1 MISDTIA
8 EDIYIQ
14 YMKKHFP
21 ELLRVQQKAHRRDMG
36 VKVKRKNHF
45 FLPSTGN
52 YYEDEIEEY
61 LQESDEECDER
72 VSPLTAKNSEWCQQK
87 PVLPRT
93 TQIVIEDSFGELVH
107 RLCEPWDL
115 YGLSAKHQL
124 PCWPQECEVIKERI
138 KHIVGVSIG
147 PEPLYRA
154 TGLEQAPIY
163 INPEEGELVYSTT
176 KDYMESSFTFS
187 RVSGSSKPLKQAT
200 INVSDPNNTLM
211 FESRFESGNLEKVFK
226 VGDYEYNLMLR
237 TDLYTA
243 KHTQWYY
250 FQVQNVR
257 PAVQY
262 RFTIINLM
270 KPTSLYNMGMKPL
283 LYSTKDAELLNV
295 GWRRVGSQ
303 IKYYR
308 NNYGNSKHHYYS
320 LTWTFE
326 FPHAGDVCYFAH
338 CYPYTYTDLQDY
350 VKDVVNDPAKSK
362 FCKVRVLCRS
372 LAGNMVYVLTVTNPS
387 QSSKA
392 ALEKKA
398 VILTARV
405 HPGETNSSWMM
416 KGFLDYLLGNSM
428 DARLLRD
435 TFLFKIVPMLN
446 PDGVIVG
453 NYRCSLSG
461 QDLNRKY
468 RSYLKE
474 SYPSVFYTR
483 KLIKRLMEERTVF
496 LYCDL
501 HGHSRKQNIF
511 MYGCQSRRRTVSSYA
526 KQRVFPFML
535 SKNCC
540 NKFCFKSCK
549 FHVKRAK
556 EGTGRVVV
564 WRMGVTNSYTLEATF
579 CGSTLGNS
587 RDIHFNVNDLES
599 VGFEFCDTL
608 LDYCDPDQSK
618 YIQCKRQLQNQIKE
632 HIAAK
637 MEMSGTR
644 YDSDASLGDIL
655 SYIESS
661 TTGSNS
667 SESDDQSLHFR
678 RKAHEHVTKRKKQLK
693 TKKQRQNSYLI
704 RKVLNTEK
712 QYQQTQAHKKPQKTH
727 AGKHEHYLNQVPDQN
742 DSDLDSAINVLQ
754 HEASGN
760 VGKWKSTED
769 LQITDHLTFQKPKA
783 APSQAETA
791 TKRAFRQSHGH
802 LEEHETGSEHEEP
815 PNALRDPGHL
825 IAPQR
830 NCKIDEGKVS
840 PVLRTE
846 EITAISEA
854 RLETSE
860 GSIYDDYVSGGINM
874 RLHHPSNTITEDCQN
889 SDSIFSV
896 QVHKKHAISSKCEF
910 EWVPRKQTSNLKTS
924 PLKPQSMAAPAPF
937 FPIKKTKLPVID
949 RVQNRSLR
957 ASRRETLYKVF
968 AVPPVLLTASS
979 LSESISTTTE
989 YHTTQDSAHVE
1000 QARSRDIDPH
1010 HQEEVCLFENT
1021 STVPTGLATNRLEN
1035 RGRNCQPCPGKQ
1047 AFSEEEANPTDGASR
1062 ALRITGEGIDN
1073 QIGLDQKAVF
1083 TQMWRGVPTHISR
1096 NQSKH
1101 LSGVITRTLSTKP
1114 TRPDCSTFVQVT
1126 KGQSKLLEIGK
1137 DRKHNE

>member
-1 MISDTIA
+1 MEEGDFA
-8 EDIYIQ
+8 EDIYVQ

-21 ELLRVQQKAHRRDMG
+21 ELLAAQQKAHQRNMG
-36 VKVKRKNHF
+36 VKVKRKNHL

-72 VSPLTAKNSEWCQQK
+72 DSPLTAKNSEWCQQK

-93 TQIVIEDSFGELVH
+93 TQIVIEDSFGGLVH

-115 YGLSAKHQL
+115 YGLSTKHQL

-147 PEPLYRA
+147 PEPFYRA

-176 KDYMESSFTFS
+176 KAYMEPCFTFS
-187 RVSGSSKPLKQAT
+187 RVSGSSKPLKQAAV
-200 INVSDPNNTLM
+200 NVSDQNNTLI

-226 VGDYEYNLMLR
+226 VGEYEYNLMLR

-250 FQVQNVR
+250 FQVQNMR
-257 PAVQY
+257 PAIQY

-283 LYSTKDAELLNV
+283 LYSTKDAELHKV

-326 FPHAGDVCYFAH
+326 FPHAGDICYFAH
-338 CYPYTYTDLQDY
+338 CYPYTYSDLQDY
-350 VKDVVNDPAKSK
+350 VTGVVNDPAKSK

-387 QSSKA
+387 ESSKA

-428 DARLLRD
+428 DAKLLRD

-474 SYPSVFYTR
+474 SYPSVWYTR

-556 EGTGRVVV
+556 EGTGRVVA
-564 WRMGVTNSYTLEATF
+564 WRMGVTNSYTLETTF

-632 HIAAK
+632 HIVAK

-661 TTGSNS
+661 TIGSNS
-667 SESDDQSLHFR
+667 SESDDQSLHFG
-678 RKAHEHVTKRKKQLK
+678 
-693 TKKQRQNSYLI
+693 
-704 RKVLNTEK
+704 RKVHEEHRTTETLK
-712 QYQQTQAHKKPQKTH
+712 VKGQEEREINKAYACDKKEKTTKNQKTET
-727 AGKHEHYLNQVPDQN
+727 KFL
-742 DSDLDSAINVLQ
+742 LD
-754 HEASGN
+754 
-760 VGKWKSTED
+760 
-769 LQITDHLTFQKPKA
+769 P
-783 APSQAETA
+783 
-791 TKRAFRQSHGH
+791 
-802 LEEHETGSEHEEP
+802 
-815 PNALRDPGHL
+815 
-825 IAPQR
+825 
-830 NCKIDEGKVS
+830 EGVK
-840 PVLRTE
+840 
-846 EITAISEA
+846 
-854 RLETSE
+854 
-860 GSIYDDYVSGGINM
+860 Y
-874 RLHHPSNTITEDCQN
+874 
-889 SDSIFSV
+889 
-896 QVHKKHAISSKCEF
+896 
-910 EWVPRKQTSNLKTS
+910 
-924 PLKPQSMAAPAPF
+924 
-937 FPIKKTKLPVID
+937 
-949 RVQNRSLR
+949 
-957 ASRRETLYKVF
+957 
-968 AVPPVLLTASS
+968 
-979 LSESISTTTE
+979 
-989 YHTTQDSAHVE
+989 
-1000 QARSRDIDPH
+1000 
-1010 HQEEVCLFENT
+1010 
-1021 STVPTGLATNRLEN
+1021 
-1035 RGRNCQPCPGKQ
+1035 
-1047 AFSEEEANPTDGASR
+1047 
-1062 ALRITGEGIDN
+1062 
-1073 QIGLDQKAVF
+1073 
-1083 TQMWRGVPTHISR
+1083 
-1096 NQSKH
+1096 
-1101 LSGVITRTLSTKP
+1101 
-1114 TRPDCSTFVQVT
+1114 
-1126 KGQSKLLEIGK
+1126 
-1137 DRKHNE
+1137 

>member
-1 MISDTIA
+1 MGSDQSAQSQSLDRGDLTLPVIQGLRPRLTTPIKDRIINEIHLVLVLIA
-8 EDIYIQ
+8 
-14 YMKKHFP
+14 
-21 ELLRVQQKAHRRDMG
+21 
-36 VKVKRKNHF
+36 
-45 FLPSTGN
+45 
-52 YYEDEIEEY
+52 
-61 LQESDEECDER
+61 
-72 VSPLTAKNSEWCQQK
+72 TA
-87 PVLPRT
+87 
-93 TQIVIEDSFGELVH
+93 
-107 RLCEPWDL
+107 
-115 YGLSAKHQL
+115 
-124 PCWPQECEVIKERI
+124 
-138 KHIVGVSIG
+138 
-147 PEPLYRA
+147 
-154 TGLEQAPIY
+154 
-163 INPEEGELVYSTT
+163 
-176 KDYMESSFTFS
+176 YMEPCFTFS
-187 RVSGSSKPLKQAT
+187 RVSGSSKPLKQAA
-200 INVSDPNNTLM
+200 INVSDQNNTLI

-226 VGDYEYNLMLR
+226 VGEYEYNLMLR

-250 FQVQNVR
+250 FQVQNMQ

-283 LYSTKDAELLNV
+283 LYSTKDAELHKI

-308 NNYGNSKHHYYS
+308 NNYSNSKHHYYS

-326 FPHAGDVCYFAH
+326 FPHYGDTCYFAH
-338 CYPYTYTDLQDY
+338 CYPYTYSDLQEY
-350 VKDVVNDPAKSK
+350 VTHVVNDPAKSK

-387 QSSKA
+387 ESSEA

-416 KGFLDYLLGNSM
+416 KGFLDYLLGNSL
-428 DARLLRD
+428 DAKLLRD

-474 SYPSVFYTR
+474 TYPSVWYTR

-540 NKFCFKSCK
+540 NKFCFQSCK

-587 RDIHFNVNDLES
+587 GDVHFNVNDLES

-618 YIQCKRQLQNQIKE
+618 YIQCKRHLQNQIKE

-637 MEMSGTR
+637 MEMSGTK

-667 SESDDQSLHFR
+667 SESDDQSLHFG
-678 RKAHEHVTKRKKQLK
+678 RKVHQRVTKRKKQLK

-704 RKVLNTEK
+704 RKVMNTEK
-712 QYQQTQAHKKPQKTH
+712 QYQMQ
-727 AGKHEHYLNQVPDQN
+727 
-742 DSDLDSAINVLQ
+742 
-754 HEASGN
+754 
-760 VGKWKSTED
+760 
-769 LQITDHLTFQKPKA
+769 PKV
-783 APSQAETA
+783 APSRAERT
-791 TKRAFRQSHGH
+791 TKRGSLQSHGH
-802 LEEHETGSEHEEP
+802 FEAHEPGSEHEERTP
-815 PNALRDPGHL
+815 ALSDP
-825 IAPQR
+825 APQR
-830 NCKIDEGKVS
+830 NRKIGEGK
-840 PVLRTE
+840 
-846 EITAISEA
+846 A
-854 RLETSE
+854 RLGTSE
-860 GSIYDDYVSGGINM
+860 DSIYDDYMSGGISM
-874 RLHHPSNTITEDCQN
+874 RLHHPTN
-889 SDSIFSV
+889 S
-896 QVHKKHAISSKCEF
+896 
-910 EWVPRKQTSNLKTS
+910 KT
-924 PLKPQSMAAPAPF
+924 
-937 FPIKKTKLPVID
+937 
-949 RVQNRSLR
+949 
-957 ASRRETLYKVF
+957 
-968 AVPPVLLTASS
+968 PVL
-979 LSESISTTTE
+979 
-989 YHTTQDSAHVE
+989 Y
-1000 QARSRDIDPH
+1000 
-1010 HQEEVCLFENT
+1010 
-1021 STVPTGLATNRLEN
+1021 
-1035 RGRNCQPCPGKQ
+1035 
-1047 AFSEEEANPTDGASR
+1047 
-1062 ALRITGEGIDN
+1062 
-1073 QIGLDQKAVF
+1073 
-1083 TQMWRGVPTHISR
+1083 
-1096 NQSKH
+1096 
-1101 LSGVITRTLSTKP
+1101 
-1114 TRPDCSTFVQVT
+1114 FVVT
-1126 KGQSKLLEIGK
+1126 
-1137 DRKHNE
+1137 